1 MRMVQRSLNHVDLRL
16 VDHGSRVARMVDAM
30 LRVEDTLSEQDRRAV
45 YFLTLFHDIGIYHAD
60 EISSMLSRQDADLWE
75 HCLYGYL
82 FLRELPFLSD
92 HAAIILYHHLPY
104 NRFRDQDPH
113 IAHLAQIIHV
123 ADRAD
128 VFLSSDDAPS
138 ALDLSAYLNA
148 HSTTLFAPDAVALL
162 LEAQRSERPNPCTA
176 AAPSTP
182 STASIADASGAYTIP
197 EREAKSCL
205 KMLINAIDFRSY
217 HTVTHTFTTAHISYQ
232 LALFMHMPASDQE
245 QIYHAALL
253 HDLGKIG
260 IPLEILEKPG
270 KLTAAERTTME
281 THVNITEAIITG
293 CVDDEIAAIA
303 LRHHEK
309 LDGSGYPYHLAA
321 ADLSPAQRL
330 VAIADIASALSGK
343 RSYKDPFPKQRVLEI
358 INRMK
363 DQRSLDA
370 EICIC
375 LEENY
380 DAIRRAVNEA
390 CVPILATH
398 DHLQSEYARLLP
410 LVKAYFK

>member
-30 LRVEDTLSEQDRRAV
+30 LSVEDTLSEQDRRAV

-162 LEAQRSERPNPCTA
+162 LEAQCSERLDPRAPLT
-176 AAPSTP
+176 PSTP
-182 STASIADASGAYTIP
+182 SAADASSAYTIP

-217 HTVTHTFTTAHISYQ
+217 HTVTHTFTTA
-232 LALFMHMPASDQE
+232 HMPASDQE

-321 ADLSPAQRL
+321 ADLSP
-330 VAIADIASALSGK
+330 
-343 RSYKDPFPKQRVLEI
+343 
-358 INRMK
+358 
-363 DQRSLDA
+363 
-370 EICIC
+370 
-375 LEENY
+375 
-380 DAIRRAVNEA
+380 
-390 CVPILATH
+390 
-398 DHLQSEYARLLP
+398 
-410 LVKAYFK
+410 

>member
-1 MRMVQRSLNHVDLRL
+1 MVQRSLNHVDLRL

-30 LRVEDTLSEQDRRAV
+30 LSVEDTLSEQDRRAV

-162 LEAQRSERPNPCTA
+162 LEAQCSERLDPRAPLT
-176 AAPSTP
+176 PSTP
-182 STASIADASGAYTIP
+182 SAADASSAYTIP
-197 EREAKSCL
+197 AREAKSCL

-232 LALFMHMPASDQE
+232 LALFMHMPPPEQE

-270 KLTAAERTTME
+270 KLT
-281 THVNITEAIITG
+281 
-293 CVDDEIAAIA
+293 
-303 LRHHEK
+303 
-309 LDGSGYPYHLAA
+309 
-321 ADLSPAQRL
+321 
-330 VAIADIASALSGK
+330 
-343 RSYKDPFPKQRVLEI
+343 
-358 INRMK
+358 
-363 DQRSLDA
+363 
-370 EICIC
+370 
-375 LEENY
+375 
-380 DAIRRAVNEA
+380 
-390 CVPILATH
+390 
-398 DHLQSEYARLLP
+398 
-410 LVKAYFK
+410 

>member
-1 MRMVQRSLNHVDLRL
+1 MRL

-30 LRVEDTLSEQDRRAV
+30 LSVEDTLSEQDRRAV

-92 HAAIILYHHLPY
+92 YAAIILYHHLPY

-113 IAHLAQIIHV
+113 IAHLAQVIHV

-128 VFLSSDDAPS
+128 VFLSGDGAPC
-138 ALDLSAYLNA
+138 ARNLSAYLNA
-148 HSTTLFAPDAVALL
+148 HSTTLFAPDAVALF

-182 STASIADASGAYTIP
+182 STPSIADASSAYTIP

-232 LALFMHMPASDQE
+232 LALFMHMPTSDQE

-270 KLTAAERTTME
+270 KLTDAERSIME

-293 CVDDEIAAIA
+293 CVDDELAAIA

-309 LDGSGYPYHLAA
+309 LDGSGYPCHLAA

-363 DQRSLDA
+363 AQQSLDA
-370 EICIC
+370 EICSC

-380 DAIRRAVNEA
+380 DAIRRAVNGA